1 MNPVQRRTIRLFIL
15 FNFLLF
21 YIVSGTKKK
30 KKKNL
35 NHNKDTQAAGT
46 VPDPIGGYQTSR
58 IRAGNSKDIYGSG
71 LLRSLPAVLTGLF
84 ITQVGET
91 AHPGTRTLVAQDA
104 TETEKHLPAS
114 GPGTSGCR

>member
-1 MNPVQRRTIRLFIL
+1 MNPVQRRTIRLFIFCL
-15 FNFLLF
+15 IFLLF
-21 YIVSGTKKK
+21 YIVSGT

-46 VPDPIGGYQTSR
+46 VPDPSGGYQTSR